1 MVRGRWGQ
9 GPTHIGGAGEGIRLP
24 QIPNLSARRLKA
36 IVGAVGLLI
45 LLILLVTGYYQI
57 EPHAVG
63 VVQRF
68 GQCVRTTEPGPHLKI
83 PLGIE
88 RVTTVTVQRQLKEEF
103 GFETVSAGVRSQFQT
118 SPERAQES
126 LMKTASKRFASP
138 SALFTRSR
146 AYPSA
151 DRTACSA
158 SPFALG
164 TALL

>member
-45 LLILLVTGYYQI
+45 LLVTGYYQI
-57 EPHAVG
+57 EPDAVG

-68 GQCVRTTEPGPHLKI
+68 GQYVRTTEPGPHLKI

-88 RVTTVTVQRQLKEEF
+88 RVTTVPVQRQLKEEF

-118 SPERAQES
+118 SHERAQES